1 MSLLRVRDLEVTFA
15 TGEGPVHAVN
25 GVSFEV
31 NRGEILA
38 ITGESGSGKSQTALA
53 IMGLI
58 SGQATVSGSIEFDG
72 QEILTMSETELS
84 GIRAAEISIVFQNPM
99 TSLNPY
105 MRICEQMSEVLMLHQ
120 NLSRRAA
127 LEQSIE
133 MLDAVQIADARQRIN
148 GFPHEFSGGMRQR
161 IMIAMSL
168 LCRPRILIADEPTTA
183 LDVTVQSRIVDLLKD
198 IRDRFGTTIILI
210 THDPGL
216 VAGMSDRMLVMYGG
230 QVMECGPTDTVMKTP
245 THPYTSA
252 LLDTILRLDD
262 DCHWH
267 TDLPVIDGEP
277 PDMRCLPVGCP
288 FQPRCPARLG
298 KCADQRPP
306 LRTTGNRQRACHLDF
321 PASSP

>member
-1 MSLLRVRDLEVTFA
+1 MSLLRVRDLAVTFA
-15 TGEGPVHAVN
+15 TGEGPVYAVN

-38 ITGESGSGKSQTALA
+38 ITGESGSGKSQTALS

-72 QEILTMSETELS
+72 QEILTMSEPELS

-216 VAGMSDRMLVMYGG
+216 VAGMSDRILVMYGG

-262 DCHWH
+262 DCRWH

-306 LRTTGNRQRACHLDF
+306 LRTTGNRQRACHLDL
-321 PASSP
+321 PASPP